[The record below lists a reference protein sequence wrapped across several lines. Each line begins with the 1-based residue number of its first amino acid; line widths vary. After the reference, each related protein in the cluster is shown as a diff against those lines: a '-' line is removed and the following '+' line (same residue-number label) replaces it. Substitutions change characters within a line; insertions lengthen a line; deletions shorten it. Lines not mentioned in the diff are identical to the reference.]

1 MPCRFPASR
10 PPRLLSGSI
19 FTAPNVER
27 QRPSARVGSICCAGG
42 GPLWLGGP
50 ENDWFWFELDVAD
63 PAAATH
69 AARTATT
76 RATFPA
82 LIAASIAPRR
92 FTAARDRASGVVDFL
107 QPDSVPA
114 AIRAVVH
121 SSWHPRR
128 GPIAQS
134 VRAAGSYPGGPWFEP
149 RWPH

>member
-1 MPCRFPASR
+1 MPCTFPASR
-10 PPRLLSGSI
+10 PPRLASGSI

-27 QRPSARVGSICCAGG
+27 HRPSARVGSICCAGG
-42 GPLWLGGP
+42 GPLWLFGP
-50 ENDWFWFELDVAD
+50 TNDWFWFWFEVDVAD

-69 AARTATT
+69 AATTATT

-82 LIAASIAPRR
+82 LIAASIAPRPFR
-92 FTAARDRASGVVDFL
+92 AARDRAAGVVDFL
-107 QPDSVPA
+107 QPDSVPP

-134 VRAAGSYPGGPWFEP
+134 VRA
-149 RWPH
+149 

>member
-1 MPCRFPASR
+1 PASS
-10 PPRLLSGSI
+10 PPRLPSGSI

-27 QRPSARVGSICCAGG
+27 HNPSACVGSICCAGG
-42 GPLWLGGP
+42 GPLWLAGP
-50 ENDWFWFELDVAD
+50 ANWFWFWFEVDVAE

-69 AARTATT
+69 AATTATT
-76 RATFPA
+76 RAIFPA
-82 LIAASIAPRR
+82 LIASSIAPRP

-107 QPDSVPA
+107 QRDSVPA

-134 VRAAGSYPGGPWFEP
+134 VRAAGS
-149 RWPH
+149 

>member
-42 GPLWLGGP
+42 GPLWLVGP

-82 LIAASIAPRR
+82 LI
-92 FTAARDRASGVVDFL
+92 AARDRASGVVDFL

-134 VRAAGSYPGGPWFEP
+134 VRAAGS
-149 RWPH
+149 